1 MLEPLD
7 HIRML
12 AAETWNLG
20 FMGIAVGRI
29 AIALLVLLA
38 AALVR
43 RLFSKLVRRYVHIR
57 LGHAGTARS
66 NAVIEALD
74 APVRS
79 VPIVI
84 AVFFISRF
92 FATGAQG
99 KALFAD
105 VNRSLVAFVVF
116 WALFSSI
123 APLFNALDERSA
135 RFSRAMIGWTVRASR
150 ILVVLVG
157 GAAILEIWGIR
168 VGPILAGLG
177 LFGAAVA
184 LGAQDLFKNLIA
196 GVFIIAE
203 RRFQNGDW
211 IKAEGVVE
219 GTVETIG
226 LRTTKVR
233 RFDLAPVYVPN
244 SKLADNAVVNY
255 AQMTH
260 YRISWIIGLEYD
272 TTVDQ
277 LRRVRDGIEA
287 YIRDSPDFVH
297 PPDAPMF
304 VRVDKFNESSI
315 DLMVYCFANT
325 TSWGEWLK
333 IKEAMIYA
341 FKNIVEGAGCG
352 FAFPSRSL
360 YVETLPAGMD
370 VLSPHP
376 PATDVDS
383 PAAHPMQTA
392 QGTPS

>member
-7 HIRML
+7 HLRAL
-12 AAETWNLG
+12 AAEAWNLD
-20 FMGIAVGRI
+20 FMGIEVGRL
-29 AIALLVLLA
+29 AAALLILLA

-43 RLFSKLVRRYVHIR
+43 RLFSAVVRRHVRIR
-57 LGHAGTARS
+57 FGHAGADQDS
-66 NAVIEALD
+66 AMSAALD
-74 APVRS
+74 APVRF

-84 AVFFISRF
+84 AVFCISRIV
-92 FATGAQG
+92 ATGAESR
-99 KALFAD
+99 AFFAE
-105 VNRSLVAFVVF
+105 VNRSLVAFVIF
-116 WALFSSI
+116 WALFSSV
-123 APLFNALDERSA
+123 APLFNALDGRA
-135 RFSRAMIGWTVRASR
+135 ALVNRAMVGWAVRASR
-150 ILVVLVG
+150 IVVALVG

-168 VGPILAGLG
+168 VGPVLAGLG

-211 IKAEGVVE
+211 IKADGVVE

-255 AQMTH
+255 AQMTY

-277 LRRVRDGIEA
+277 LRRVRDGFEA
-287 YIRDSPDFVH
+287 YIRDSADFVH

-304 VRVDKFNESSI
+304 VRVDKFNDSSI

-325 TSWGEWLK
+325 TRWGEWLK

-360 YVETLPAGMD
+360 YVETMPAGMD
-370 VLSPHP
+370 VRTP
-376 PATDVDS
+376 PT
-383 PAAHPMQTA
+383 P

>member
-1 MLEPLD
+1 MTFD
-7 HIRML
+7 HVQML
-12 AAETWNLG
+12 ATEVWNLD
-20 FMGIAVGRI
+20 FMGIAVGRL
-29 AIALLVLLA
+29 AVALLILLA
-38 AALVR
+38 AAMVR
-43 RLFSKLVRRYVHIR
+43 RSFSTIVLRHLHIR
-57 LGHAGTARS
+57 LGHAGAAS
-66 NAVIEALD
+66 GNAISDALD
-74 APVRS
+74 APVRF

-84 AVFFISRF
+84 AVLVISRIV
-92 FATGAQG
+92 ATGAQD
-99 KALFAD
+99 KAFFAE
-105 VNRSLVAFVVF
+105 VNRSLVAFVIF

-123 APLFNALDERSA
+123 PPLFTALDGRA
-135 RFSRAMIGWTVRASR
+135 ALFSRAMIGWAVRASR
-150 ILVVLVG
+150 ILAVLIG

-233 RFDLAPVYVPN
+233 QFDLAPVYVPN
-244 SKLADNAVVNY
+244 SKLADNAVINY

-260 YRISWIIGLEYD
+260 YRISWVIGLEYGA
-272 TTVDQ
+272 TVDQ

-287 YIRDSPDFVH
+287 YVRGSADFVQ
-297 PPDAPMF
+297 PPDAPVV
-304 VRVDKFNESSI
+304 VRVDKFNDSSI

-325 TSWGEWLK
+325 TNWGDWLK

-341 FKNIVEGAGCG
+341 FKGIVEGAGCG

-360 YVETLPAGMD
+360 YIETLPAEMNA
-370 VLSPHP
+370 LTPHP
-376 PATDVDS
+376 PETAVAS
-383 PAAHPMQTA
+383 PAAATQTA
-392 QGTPS
+392 QGT